1 VATLRIYVLGR
12 PCVFWDQAPIQFPTT
27 KAQDLLCFLLLHA
40 GQTLERELIAE
51 QLWPMRTS
59 GKARHCLSTTLW
71 RLRQTLKCLDH
82 STQPYLLTE
91 RSTLAF
97 NTTAPYSFDVQVF
110 ERRAAFGLAGSLP
123 CAEAHH
129 QALEEAQELYGG
141 DLLEGCYD
149 DWCLA
154 ERERLQLLLLRVLKR
169 LQRHCRLC
177 GAFEAAISHGHRLLA
192 LDSLQEDVHRE
203 LMRCYVDAG
212 QRSLAVEQFQ
222 RCRET
227 LRRELQIE
235 PMPET
240 WQLFRRV
247 RGSQEPASLRGTR
260 EDRCA
265 SLQAALAQFRRALDT
280 LESTWYALQ
289 AVTAEFVETSESTQ
303 DGTVY
308 PEHG

>member
-1 VATLRIYVLGR
+1 MATLCIYALGR
-12 PCVFWDQAPIQFPTT
+12 LCVFCDQAPIEFPTT

-51 QLWPMRTS
+51 QLWPMRTP
-59 GKARHCLSTTLW
+59 GKARRCLSTTLW
-71 RLRQTLKCLDH
+71 RLRRTLECLDH
-82 STQPYLLTE
+82 PTQPYLLTE

-110 ERRAAFGLAGSLP
+110 ERQAAFGLAGSLP
-123 CAEAHH
+123 CDEAHRR
-129 QALEEAQELYGG
+129 ALEEARELYGG

-169 LQRHCRLC
+169 LQRHYRLC
-177 GAFEAAISHGHRLLA
+177 GAFEAAISCGHRLLV
-192 LDSLQEDVHRE
+192 LDPLQEDVHRE

-222 RCRET
+222 RCREM

-240 WQLFRRV
+240 WQLVRWV
-247 RGSQEPASLRGTR
+247 RGGQEPAPLRGTR
-260 EDRCA
+260 EDRCT

-280 LESTWYALQ
+280 LESTWHALQ
-289 AVTAEFVETSESTQ
+289 AVTAEFVETGESAQ
-303 DGTVY
+303 DGPGY
-308 PEHG
+308 PERG